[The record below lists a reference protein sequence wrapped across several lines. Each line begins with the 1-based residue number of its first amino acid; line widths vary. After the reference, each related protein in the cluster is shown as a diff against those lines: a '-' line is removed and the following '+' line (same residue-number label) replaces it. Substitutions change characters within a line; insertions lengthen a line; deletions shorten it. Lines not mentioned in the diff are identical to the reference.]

1 MDPMKCFVCK
11 HREVLYRSLVVVV
24 VVVLSVVNILN

>member
-1 MDPMKCFVCK
+1 MDPIKSFVCK
-11 HREVLYRSLVVVV
+11 HHEVLYRSLV